1 MQSIR
6 FTPRAKT
13 ATVWI
18 LFILAMLFL
27 YQVRG
32 ISLIFFW
39 AIVTA
44 YIFHPIIRFLTQ
56 RTRIH
61 QVWWIIL
68 LYVSL
73 GMLFYWAIAVLVPV
87 AVRQYDELLVAAPD
101 IIRDI
106 QSFIQE
112 NSRIEFYG
120 FTLNLETL
128 AEELVTVLGDLVRN
142 LPEQAIAGVT
152 LVFETLAKGIIYL
165 IAVFYFLLHGEK
177 WVQQGFSLLPPHV
190 QSDLRP
196 LFHRINVTLLAYI
209 RGQLLTILIMGT
221 LTYIGLAILR
231 VRFALVLAL
240 ISGVLEIVPFLGPV
254 AAGGVTILVVLFQPT
269 IAFGWSNLTMAIVV
283 AILYT
288 ILHQVEN
295 DFVVPNLLGYMM
307 DLSPLLVIFV
317 VLAGGSLAGPVGLL
331 LAIPIAASIKII
343 LRYLY
348 AKLTDKPV
356 VFEELPRPPKR
367 PRRRIFRRR
376 KETRQ

>member
-6 FTPRAKT
+6 FSPRAKT
-13 ATVWI
+13 TTVWI
-18 LFILAMLFL
+18 LFILTVLFL

-44 YIFHPIIRFLTQ
+44 YVFHPIIRFLTQ
-56 RTRIH
+56 RTRIPR
-61 QVWWIIL
+61 VWWIIL
-68 LYVSL
+68 LYLSIGTL
-73 GMLFYWAIAVLVPV
+73 LSWAIAVLVPV
-87 AVRQYDELLVAAPD
+87 AVHQYDELLIAAPD
-101 IIRDI
+101 IINDI

-112 NSRIEFYG
+112 NSRIELYG
-120 FTLNLETL
+120 FTLNLEAL
-128 AEELVTVLGDLVRN
+128 AEELVTVLGGLVRN

-152 LVFETLAKGIIYL
+152 LVFETAAKGLVYL

-177 WVQQGFSLLPPHV
+177 WAQQTFSLLSPHI

-196 LFHRINVTLLAYI
+196 LLHRINITLLAYI
-209 RGQLLTILIMGT
+209 RGQLLTILVMGT
-221 LTYIGLAILR
+221 LTYIGLVILR

-240 ISGVLEIVPFLGPV
+240 MTGLLEIVPFLGPV

-295 DFVVPNLLGYMM
+295 DFVVPNLVGYMV

-331 LAIPIAASIKII
+331 LAIPVAASTKIV

-367 PRRRIFRRR
+367 PRRKLFRRR
-376 KETRQ
+376 KETPK